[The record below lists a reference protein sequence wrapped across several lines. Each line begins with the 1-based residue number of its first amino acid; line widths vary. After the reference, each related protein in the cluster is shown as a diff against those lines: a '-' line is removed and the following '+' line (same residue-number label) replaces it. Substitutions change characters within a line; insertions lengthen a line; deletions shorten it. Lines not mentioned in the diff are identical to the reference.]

1 MVAGLLLFVAATAFA
16 QDTSPSPPE
25 GTSSSTPQPAN
36 DNSASAEAERVIVTG
51 SHIPTAAEVG
61 PNPVQIIDRGTI
73 DQSGER
79 TMEEL
84 LRNLP
89 VANANGVPSS
99 GNGGAIGQG
108 ASSISLRGFDPGAT
122 LVLIDGHRMV
132 SHPSGTT
139 GGIEFFV
146 DLNSIPRAAIAS
158 IEILKDGA
166 STTYGADAIAG
177 VVNIKLRRDYDG
189 AESSV
194 EYGNTF
200 NKDSSE
206 FAASLLFGVGK
217 GDTNISGVVNYYH
230 RNAIFSRDRDYDR
243 EVPPARTSLNASPY
257 NLQVTRAAAEAA
269 AGRPI
274 TEVPSVDA
282 NGNAINTFFAH
293 APFFTNGNAPASDYV
308 FTEAPVVTFPFLRYE
323 GEFPETERY
332 GTFLSADHKVFGDQ
346 MVAYADVFYQRAD
359 LLNEQSP
366 AATGPFEQPVV
377 KVLAIPPHS
386 PGATL
391 GGPTYA
397 ETGVPVGAYNP
408 FNPFQQIIS
417 GGTMARLFD
426 FGNRKFDT
434 RTDAFFTTAGLRG
447 DKLFDGTWGYDA
459 AFRYSRIESTLGFTF
474 PSITR
479 FNRAVNAAD
488 PIFDPSSPQYIGT
501 TIPFNPFGDYRRSIS
516 NNAKLV
522 DFVRIHASE
531 LDIGTLATVDVNIY
545 TTELVKLPA
554 GGVGLAFGGQFQHEA
569 FSQSPDKFQLTG
581 DLAGSFTYFAVG
593 GNRSDYAGY
602 GEISIPVFGGDF
614 TAPGLHALEFT
625 AAVRFEEFLNNGS
638 NVTVPKF
645 GMRWQPFD
653 DSFTVR
659 ATWGEGFKQP
669 TLAELFAPTFGGS
682 MDVFDP
688 VKGKFVQGVAFTFV
702 PNPSLQPEDSRD
714 FSGGIV
720 YTPKFLPGLTIT
732 VDLFDIETTG
742 RINAFPN
749 PTETLARVANGTSV
763 PGESA
768 TRDANGNL
776 LAYSQTFVNSGT
788 QKARGADFGVQYQ
801 LQTRWGTLT
810 SLTQVTFLDS
820 FQVAPTPAE
829 TERELRS
836 SPVDP
841 FSEDAYLKW
850 KGSSRL
856 DWAWHGF
863 DLALTANYRDGF
875 HEILALDPSFPDGKN
890 EHWVKQT
897 WFFDLQASYDFTPLS
912 RMEETPVAGYS
923 KTAAE
928 TGRGNDGKSM
938 ESAAAQ
944 TANAG
949 LPFWR
954 KGCKGLS
961 LTVGCTDLFDHDPP
975 SSIDNFPR
983 FVYDPTGRFF
993 YVSVTK
999 KF

>member
-1 MVAGLLLFVAATAFA
+1 MVLTGLLSIAATVFA
-16 QDTSPSPPE
+16 QDPLPPSANT
-25 GTSSSTPQPAN
+25 TSSPASQPAEAN
-36 DNSASAEAERVIVTG
+36 NASAETDRIIITG

-61 PNPVQIIDRGTI
+61 PNPVQVIDRETI
-73 DQSGER
+73 DRSGER
-79 TMEEL
+79 SSEEL

-89 VANANGVPSS
+89 IANANGVPSS
-99 GNGGAIGQG
+99 GNAGAIGQG

-132 SHPSGTT
+132 SHPTGTS

-177 VVNIKLRRDYDG
+177 VVNIKLRHDYQG

-200 NKDSSE
+200 SRDSSE
-206 FAASLLFGVGK
+206 FAASLLFGIGK
-217 GDTNISGVVNYYH
+217 GDTNVTGVVNYYH

-243 EVPPARTSLNASPY
+243 NMPPSRVTSNASPY
-257 NLQVTRAAAEAA
+257 NLQVTRAAAETA

-274 TEVPSVDA
+274 SEVPAVDA
-282 NGNAINTFFAH
+282 NGNRLDPFFAH
-293 APFFTNGNAPASDYV
+293 APFFTDGNAPASSYV
-308 FTEAPVVTFPFLRYE
+308 YTERPSVTFPFLSYE
-323 GEFPETERY
+323 GELPESTRY
-332 GTFLSADHKVFGDQ
+332 GAFLNADHKVFGDQ
-346 MVAYADVFYQRAD
+346 LIVYADAFYQRAD

-366 AATGPFEQPVV
+366 SGTDPFQQPVV

-391 GGPTYA
+391 GGPTYE
-397 ETGVPVGAYNP
+397 ETGVPAGAYNP

-417 GGTMARLFD
+417 GETRGRLFD
-426 FGNRKFDT
+426 FGNRKYDT
-434 RTDAFFTTAGLRG
+434 QTDAFFTTAGARG

-474 PSITR
+474 PSITK

-488 PIFDPSSPQYIGT
+488 PIFNPGSPQYIGT
-501 TIPFNPFGDYRRSIS
+501 TVPFNPFGDYRRSIP
-516 NNAKLV
+516 NNANLV
-522 DFVRIHASE
+522 DFALIHARE
-531 LDIGTLATVDVNIY
+531 LDVGTLATVDFNLY
-545 TTELVKLPA
+545 TTQLFKLRA
-554 GGVGLAFGGQFQHEA
+554 GGVGLALGGQFQHEA
-569 FSQSPDKFQLTG
+569 FSQNPDELLIGG
-581 DLAGSFTYFAVG
+581 DLAGSHAYFAVG
-593 GNRSDYAGY
+593 GKRSDYAFY
-602 GEISIPVFGGDF
+602 SEASIPVFGSDF
-614 TAPGLHALEFT
+614 TVPGFHAFDFT
-625 AAVRFEEFLNNGS
+625 AAVRFEEFLDNGS
-638 NVTVPKF
+638 NVMVPKF

-653 DSFTVR
+653 ESFTIR

-669 TLAELFAPTFGGS
+669 TLAELFSPSFGGS
-682 MDVFDP
+682 LDVFDP
-688 VKGKFVQGVAFTFV
+688 VAGKFVQGIGFQFV
-702 PNPSLQPEDSRD
+702 PNPNLQPEDSRS

-720 YTPKFLPGLTIT
+720 YTPKFVPGLTVT

-749 PTETLARVANGTSV
+749 PTDTLARVADGIAV

-776 LAYSQTFVNSGT
+776 LSFSQTFVNSGT
-788 QKARGADFGVQYQ
+788 QKARGADFSVQYQ
-801 LQTRWGTLT
+801 LQTRWGTVT

-820 FQVAPTPAE
+820 FQVASTPGQS
-829 TERELRS
+829 ERELRS
-836 SPVDP
+836 SAVDA

-856 DWAWHGF
+856 DWAWQGI
-863 DLALTANYRDGF
+863 DLAVTANYRDGF
-875 HEILALDPSFPDGKN
+875 HEVLAIDPSFPDKKD

-897 WFFDLQASYDFTPLS
+897 WFFDLQASYDFTLLS
-912 RMEETPVAGYS
+912 HVEERPVPGYS
-923 KTAAE
+923 KGAGE
-928 TGRGNDGKSM
+928 VGRGKDGKAV
-938 ESAAAQ
+938 ESASSQ
-944 TANAG
+944 TANYP

-954 KGCKGLS
+954 QAFKGLS
-961 LTVGCTDLFDHDPP
+961 LSIGCTNIFDHDPP
-975 SSIDNFPR
+975 HSNDNFPR
-983 FVYDPTGRFF
+983 FVYDPTGRFL